1 MSTKKPTLSA
11 NKNRFLNHY
20 VKLPKTFFGEDW
32 AKDTYGADYKKMYD
46 LVKLYAFKNGGRGF
60 EDCYLFEWTDGDM
73 YHLPVKELLKFNKN
87 GLVYGRDILFLLL
100 VCCCLLTCVCVFR
113 YQAR

>member
-1 MSTKKPTLSA
+1 MATKNSA
-11 NKNRFLNHY
+11 ATNKNTRFLQHWI
-20 VKLPKTFFGEDW
+20 KLPVTFFGESW
-32 AKDTYGADYKKMYD
+32 AKGTYGKAYKAKYD
-46 LVKLYAFKNGGRGF
+46 LVQLTEFKNGGRGF

-73 YHLPVKELLKFNKN
+73 FHLPVKELLKFNKN
-87 GLVYGRDILFLLL
+87 GLVYGKDILFLLL